1 MDGYDKLTFIDKI
14 RFKLRVRKQEKIEDE
29 RQSIEHDDRMPIDTQ
44 KIINELLA
52 ERENKKNKVKSLPTT
67 EVSEDN
73 VIKRKNK
80 LDQYKVPE
88 DTIKSSVEILKER
101 EQKRLDYILEKEIK
115 SETDAYENI
124 VDLKSFLSY
133 PHDYLPDAEQ
143 KVNEK
148 LYSIQ
153 NILGKDILNKGI
165 KIYENDKA
173 LKEMY
178 SNIPVEERYK
188 LEQEIIN
195 NPKLYNDLTYLRYNP
210 EESKK
215 QTGVV
220 VDYQA
225 AYSKMTE
232 EAKDN
237 EYNSRFESADKSE
250 ERQ

>member
-73 VIKRKNK
+73 VVKRKNK

-124 VDLKSFLSY
+124 VELKSFLSY

-178 SNIPVEERYK
+178 SNIPVEKRYK

>member
-73 VIKRKNK
+73 VVKRKNK

-178 SNIPVEERYK
+178 SNIPVEKRYK

>member
-88 DTIKSSVEILKER
+88 NTIKSSVEILKER

-178 SNIPVEERYK
+178 SNIPVEKRYK

>member
-73 VIKRKNK
+73 VVKRKNK

-88 DTIKSSVEILKER
+88 NTIKSSVEILKER

-178 SNIPVEERYK
+178 SNIPVEKRYK